1 MVETMDAGASEP
13 EDQLVGMTDGST
25 CLVVVIS
32 TYTEGTPPE
41 SAEWFY
47 KWLEESAKDFR
58 SVPKILPWLPLGHP
72 LR

>member
-1 MVETMDAGASEP
+1 MDAGASEP

-58 SVPKILPWLPLGHP
+58 
-72 LR
+72 